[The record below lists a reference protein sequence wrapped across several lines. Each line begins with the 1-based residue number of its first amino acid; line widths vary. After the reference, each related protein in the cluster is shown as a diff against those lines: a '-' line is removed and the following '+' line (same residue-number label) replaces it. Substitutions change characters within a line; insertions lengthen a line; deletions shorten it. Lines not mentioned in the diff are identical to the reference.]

1 MNTDEEFIRLI
12 PDEGIRNYLIENLG
26 SEPFGSNL
34 NYYTI
39 FGNILN
45 LAFMYAFSCYVDL
58 RNRND
63 SSQTSAF
70 DRCIRN
76 GNANSLRVFRTLEKV
91 FAEYPITNELIQ
103 FVLTD
108 IQFDFMLGEESRL
121 MNYFPG
127 CYAHTPVAKLGEFF
141 SMVNLSLVSSRLEQ
155 HDLDTLNKKLRE
167 LIVLFPFLRETRL
180 VFSEKA
186 GWYVFEIGSSCSAF
200 PDGKVNT
207 YGLIHRIK
215 TGKRRRFYYLA
226 SLEKTVVRYENSRS
240 SQDAVFSKVPVAE
253 APTELAAPYTL
264 PWDAETVYSYLNP
277 KMPEMSEK
285 AQLKPGFEQIFNI
298 NYKYVKNLALAI
310 SDALGRETYR
320 PCGEAL
326 VNVFRHTYPDAF
338 AYYQKG
344 SDNWDAVIL
353 MLLIEASPSRVLQT
367 VLLADPNIAYLIL
380 RNLRHRFGNVFAK
393 KLESIQSNADFT
405 ERAEQL
411 IDFRQL
417 QFGDRLVRTQSYA
430 NIRAELL
437 AEAKADIIMSALL
450 FSQDERRVRYACGI
464 GQEVESLE
472 QLPAD
477 ISSAELCQAIRNTF
491 GETLK
496 HISCF
501 YAGVL
506 GYGEK
511 KIEYDKKSEWRIMSA
526 KDIRRFQE
534 ECKKGFETAARK
546 EWEIVSNLGKDGI
559 LELLRCFLALCHRC
573 RDGSETIFG
582 RTNEG
587 RWLYTVLGRYEIMNM
602 ELFSKE
608 INVDAVEDL
617 SEKNADWWRKKAI
630 RIMRFFATGSFD
642 PAENATQYFQ
652 NAILPAVASF
662 YSFNSSKDGYD
673 TASLFLTID
682 VNRDNV
688 GDYHK
693 EVNVLSE
700 FSYDMHSM
708 YYCLPNVIRSNQKW
722 WIEPFIVECK
732 LLDDIYK
739 DHTDKKE

>member
-1 MNTDEEFIRLI
+1 MGTEEEFSRLI
-12 PDEGIRNYLIENLG
+12 PDEGIRNYLTENLG

-34 NYYTI
+34 NYYTV

-63 SSQTSAF
+63 PSRDKAGAF
-70 DRCIRN
+70 DRCLRN
-76 GNANSLRVFRTLEKV
+76 GNANSLRVMRTLEKV
-91 FAEYPITNELIQ
+91 FAEYPVTNELIQ

-121 MNYFPG
+121 MDYFPG
-127 CYAHTPVAKLGEFF
+127 CYDGGKKAKLGEFF
-141 SMVNLSLVSSRLEQ
+141 PMVNLSFVSSRLEQ
-155 HDLDTLNKKLRE
+155 YDFETLNRKLYE
-167 LIVLFPFLRETRL
+167 LIRLFPFLGEARL

-186 GWYVFEIGSSCSAF
+186 GWYVFEIGPCAAF

-207 YGLIHRIK
+207 YGLIHRFKI
-215 TGKRRRFYYLA
+215 GRRRKFYYLA
-226 SLEKTVVRYENSRS
+226 SLEKKLARYENSRA
-240 SQDAVFSKVPVAE
+240 SQDVAFSE
-253 APTELAAPYTL
+253 APAAETPAELSAPYTL

-277 KMPEMSEK
+277 KMPEAPEA
-285 AQLKPGFEQIFNI
+285 AQHKPGFEQIFNI

-310 SDALGRETYR
+310 SDALGRETFR

-326 VNVFRHTYPDAF
+326 VNAYRHAYPDAF

-344 SDNWDAVIL
+344 SGNWDAVVV

-367 VLLADPNIAYLIL
+367 VLLADPNIAYPIL
-380 RNLRHRFGNVFAK
+380 RNLRHRFGKAFSE

-411 IDFRQL
+411 IDFRQIR
-417 QFGDRLVRTQSYA
+417 FGDRFVRTQSYA

-450 FSQDERRVRYACGI
+450 FSNDERRVRYAGGI

-477 ISSAELCQAIRNTF
+477 IPAAELCQAIRNTF

-511 KIEYDKKSEWRIMSA
+511 KIEYDKKSEWRIMPA
-526 KDIRRFQE
+526 KEIRRFQE

-546 EWEIVSNLGKDGI
+546 QWEKVGGLGEDGV
-559 LELLRCFLALCHRC
+559 LELLRCFLEICRRC
-573 RDGSETIFG
+573 RDGSDALFG
-582 RTNEG
+582 RSNES

-602 ELFSKE
+602 ELFAKE
-608 INVDAVEDL
+608 IDVDAVEDL
-617 SEKNADWWRKKAI
+617 SEKNAGWWRKKAI

-642 PAENATQYFQ
+642 PTEDPIQYFQ

-688 GDYHK
+688 DDYHR

-708 YYCLPNVIRSNQKW
+708 YYCLPNVIRSNRKW
-722 WIEPFIVECK
+722 WIEPFVIECK
-732 LLDDIYK
+732 LLDDIYR
-739 DHTDKKE
+739 DEEKEE